1 MWPFVFVKLYWTTSP
16 LVVIWWSLIV
26 CFCVILT
33 VTHSCIIATVQLHH
47 PDGREAIN
55 RYIDWK
61 CLRIYSLLSTRA
73 DRQGVDISVTAC
85 VLVFCTVTVFSAE
98 NKASG
103 VKFCMAVH
111 RRPRLGISHFCE
123 LCSPEAQ
130 NLTNRPAP
138 EGRWMFQ
145 LVTPRRD
152 VGTLDSAVCDA
163 FRLLWLTC
171 LSSSHGLCT

>member
-73 DRQGVDISVTAC
+73 DRQGVDISVTVC
-85 VLVFCTVTVFSAE
+85 VFVFCTVTVFSAE

-123 LCSPEAQ
+123 LCSPRSSKSDKSASAWRTM
-130 NLTNRPAP
+130 NVP
-138 EGRWMFQ
+138 
-145 LVTPRRD
+145 
-152 VGTLDSAVCDA
+152 VGDSTAWRGYIRFGSVWC
-163 FRLLWLTC
+163 F
-171 LSSSHGLCT
+171 